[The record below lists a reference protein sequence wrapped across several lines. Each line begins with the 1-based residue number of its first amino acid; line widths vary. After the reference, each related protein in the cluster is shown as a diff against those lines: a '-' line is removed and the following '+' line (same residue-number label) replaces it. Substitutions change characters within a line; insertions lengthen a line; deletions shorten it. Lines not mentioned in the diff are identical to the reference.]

1 MKEIRGGSEET
12 KRGRRRCPP
21 PSVLGAVRLR
31 AAGPSQ
37 CSRDASREGRAGV
50 AFDGSRDA
58 DDTAPEEPCRR
69 SILCP
74 RSSAAVEHESE
85 AESAACT
92 PPDFVGEEVT
102 FDVRYTGYALAQPL
116 SIDRR

>member
-1 MKEIRGGSEET
+1 MLARREQGGARWCSVRG
-12 KRGRRRCPP
+12 
-21 PSVLGAVRLR
+21 LAR
-31 AAGPSQ
+31 AA
-37 CSRDASREGRAGV
+37 AE
-50 AFDGSRDA
+50 
-58 DDTAPEEPCRR
+58 TAPEEPCRK

-74 RSSAAVEHESE
+74 RSSADVEHESE